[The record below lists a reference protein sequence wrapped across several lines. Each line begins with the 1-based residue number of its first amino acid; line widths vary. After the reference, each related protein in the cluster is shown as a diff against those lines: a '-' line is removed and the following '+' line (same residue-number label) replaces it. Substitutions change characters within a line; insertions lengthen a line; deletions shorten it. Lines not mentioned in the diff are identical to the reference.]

1 LTTADFLP
9 FCHKNFLLFNLNNTM
24 ITLQG
29 QNIQLRALE
38 PEDLEFVYAIENDET
53 IWEVS
58 NTITPYSKF
67 LIRQYLENAHQDIYE
82 AKQLRLTI
90 CKKENLEAIGL
101 IDLFDF
107 DAKNKRA
114 GIGIII
120 QNEIDRNSGFG
131 KESLRLVINYA
142 FEKLQLHQLYANI
155 GTENKASISLFT
167 TFGFEKIGVKKDW
180 NLINNAFHDEA
191 VFQLINKI

>member
-1 LTTADFLP
+1 
-9 FCHKNFLLFNLNNTM
+9 M
-24 ITLQG
+24 ITLKG
-29 QNIQLRALE
+29 NKIYLRALE
-38 PEDLEFVYAIENDET
+38 PEDLEFIYAIENDEN

-58 NTITPYSKF
+58 NTQTPYSKF

-82 AKQLRLTI
+82 AKQLRLAI
-90 CKKENLEAIGL
+90 CKNETSEAIGL

-131 KESLRLVINYA
+131 KEALSLLIDYS
-142 FEKLQLHQLYANI
+142 FSKLQLHQLFANI
-155 GTENKASISLFT
+155 NTENKPSVSLFT

-180 NLINNAFHDEA
+180 NFTNNSFQDEA
-191 VFQLINKI
+191 LFQLIHNNK

>member
-1 LTTADFLP
+1 
-9 FCHKNFLLFNLNNTM
+9 M
-24 ITLQG
+24 TLQG
-29 QNIQLRALE
+29 NTIHLRALE
-38 PEDLEFVYAIENDET
+38 PEDLEFVYAIENDEN

-82 AKQLRLTI
+82 AKQLRLVI
-90 CKKENLEAIGL
+90 CKKGNSEAIGL

-120 QNEIDRNSGFG
+120 QNDVNRNNGFG
-131 KESLRLVINYA
+131 KQALSLVINYA
-142 FEKLQLHQLYANI
+142 FEQLQLHQLYANI
-155 GTENKASISLFT
+155 GTENKASESLFT

-180 NLINNAFHDEA
+180 NFNNNAFHDEA
-191 VFQLINKI
+191 VYQLIKK

>member
-1 LTTADFLP
+1 MVTLKG
-9 FCHKNFLLFNLNNTM
+9 KN
-24 ITLQG
+24 IY
-29 QNIQLRALE
+29 LRALE
-38 PEDLEFVYAIENDET
+38 PEDLEFIYAIENDEN

-82 AKQLRLTI
+82 AKQLRLVI
-90 CKKENLEAIGL
+90 CKNGSSEAIGL

-120 QNEIDRNSGFG
+120 QNEVDRNNGFG
-131 KESLRLVINYA
+131 KEALSLVINFA
-142 FEKLQLHQLYANI
+142 FEQLQLHQLYANI
-155 GTENKASISLFT
+155 GTENKASESLFT

-180 NLINNAFHDEA
+180 NFTNNRFHDEA
-191 VFQLINKI
+191 VFQLIKNK